1 MMIKPV
7 TAARLH
13 ESSVVWLAHQ
23 HVLQIMC
30 PNILPSILGQ
40 ICHRSEAVAEAR
52 DLVVIGPTPFDSAFV
67 TGVGRE
73 VRTHN

>member
-1 MMIKPV
+1 MIIKPV
-7 TAARLH
+7 MAAELH

-30 PNILPSILGQ
+30 PNILPSIMGQ
-40 ICHRSEAVAEAR
+40 ICHRSEAVAEAN
-52 DLVVIGPTPFDSAFV
+52 DLVVIGPSPFDSAFG

-73 VRTHN
+73 VRTQN